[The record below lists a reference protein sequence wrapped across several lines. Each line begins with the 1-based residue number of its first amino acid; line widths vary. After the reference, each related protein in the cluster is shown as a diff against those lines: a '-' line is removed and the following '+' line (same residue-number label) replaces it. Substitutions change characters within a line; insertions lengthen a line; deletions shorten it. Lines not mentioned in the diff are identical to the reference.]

1 VSFVAKYDSGT
12 CPKCGAPIKAG
23 EEIETYS
30 VGQITRYSHVLCP
43 KTADVTCS
51 ICGGRWV
58 ECDCP

>member
-1 VSFVAKYDSGT
+1 V
-12 CPKCGAPIKAG
+12 PEAG

-30 VGQITRYSHVLCP
+30 VGRITRYSHVLCP

-51 ICGGRWV
+51 ICEGRWV